1 LHGATQSFNLPH
13 PSTNPLVLEVH
24 GLEEIRVEGAA
35 EGYVEVFHRYG
46 VDYVFSS
53 PGTEFVPIWEYLAK
67 YNEAGKKP
75 LYMNTR
81 HEGLSV
87 SLAKGF
93 YMVTGRPQVLM
104 AHVLTGMLHSAME
117 LKAAYTDQIPL
128 MLIVGEAR
136 THDNEVYGGTP
147 GPHYLS
153 FTEVGG
159 QPRLVQ
165 PYMKWVDTP
174 ESNDNILSTIVR
186 GLDISSADIK
196 GPVMI
201 TLSRELLFEK
211 REKMRVPYQNPRPSK
226 IQADPAALRRLS
238 EMLLKAENPLV
249 YTRYLGRN
257 QGAVASLVEL
267 AELLGA
273 PVFETPGY
281 TNYPTNNPLHMGPN
295 MVNYLADADLIL
307 VIDANGWPP
316 WYPPNSITEKSK
328 AKIVFM
334 DLDPL
339 QIKYPIYS
347 YPADLLIAADSSIA
361 LPALI
366 AEVKK
371 VRGHRKGVE
380 NRLARWSAEHARL
393 REGWMK
399 AAISAE
405 DMCPISPVWL
415 SHCIDEVVGEDTIL
429 VHETISHST
438 IIFEHIERHRTV
450 PGSQLEATGPIA
462 HTGLGQG
469 LGVALGAKLAA
480 PEKTVVALEG
490 DGSFNY
496 NPVHACLGLAQEYA
510 IPLLTIIYDNQG
522 YAAMKHHPRYYPKGH
537 AVRSGRIYG
546 VYAKPKPDYAKL
558 SESFDGFGE
567 EITDP
572 SEVKP
577 ALLRALQQVRRGRHS
592 LLDVIL
598 PES

>member
-1 LHGATQSFNLPH
+1 M
-13 PSTNPLVLEVH
+13 
-24 GLEEIRVEGAA
+24 EEITVEGAA
-35 EGYVEVFHRYG
+35 EGYVEMLHRCG
-46 VDYVFSS
+46 VDYVFGS

-87 SLAKGF
+87 SLAKGY

-104 AHVLTGMLHSAME
+104 AHVLTGMLHGAME

-128 MLIVGEAR
+128 MLLVGEAR
-136 THDNEVYGGTP
+136 THDDEVYGGTP

-159 QPRLVQ
+159 QQRLVQ

-174 ESNDNILSTIVR
+174 ESNDNVLSTMVR
-186 GLDISSADIK
+186 GLDIASTDIK
-196 GPVMI
+196 GPVMLS
-201 TLSRELLFEK
+201 LSRELLFDK
-211 REKMRVPYQNPRPSK
+211 REKMRVPYPNPRPSPV
-226 IQADPAALRRLS
+226 QADPAALRKLAA
-238 EMLLKAENPLV
+238 MLAAAENPLI

-257 QGAVASLVEL
+257 KDAMASLVEL
-267 AELLGA
+267 ATLVGA
-273 PVFETPGY
+273 AVFETPGY
-281 TNYPTNNPLHMGPN
+281 ANYPTDNPLHMGPN
-295 MVNYLADADLIL
+295 MGNYLADADLIL
-307 VIDANGWPP
+307 VLDANGWPP
-316 WYPPNSITEKSK
+316 WYPPNSITEKSR

-339 QIKYPIYS
+339 QVKYPVYG
-347 YPADLLIAADSSIA
+347 YPADLLVTADTGVA
-361 LPALI
+361 LPSLI

-371 VRGHRKGVE
+371 IRGHGKGVSD
-380 NRLARWSAEHARL
+380 RLTRWGAEHRRL
-393 REGWMK
+393 REEWRK
-399 AAISAE
+399 AALSAR
-405 DMCPISPVWL
+405 DQCPISPRWL
-415 SHCIDEVVGEDTIL
+415 SHCIDEVVDRDTIL

-438 IIFEHIERHRTV
+438 MIFEHVESHRVV
-450 PGSQLEATGPIA
+450 PGSQLEATGPVA

-480 PEKTVVALEG
+480 PDKTVIALEG

-510 IPLLTIIYDNQG
+510 IPTLTVIYDNQG

-537 AVRSGRIYG
+537 AMRSGRIYG
-546 VYAKPKPDYAKL
+546 VNAKPKPDYAKL
-558 SESFDGFGE
+558 SESFGGHGE
-567 EITDP
+567 EVTDP

-577 ALLRALQQVRRGRHS
+577 ALLRALKHVKKGGHS

-598 PES
+598 PGC

>member
-1 LHGATQSFNLPH
+1 M
-13 PSTNPLVLEVH
+13 LVLEVL
-24 GLEEIRVEGAA
+24 GLEDIKVEGAA
-35 EGYVEVFHRYG
+35 EGYVEVLCRYG

-81 HEGLSV
+81 HEGLSI
-87 SLAKGF
+87 SLAKGY
-93 YMVTGRPQVLM
+93 YMVTGEPQVIM
-104 AHVLTGMLHSAME
+104 AHVLTGMLHGAME

-159 QPRLVQ
+159 QQRLIQ
-165 PYMKWVDTP
+165 PYLKWVDNP
-174 ESNDNILSTIVR
+174 ESNDNVLSTMVR
-186 GLDISSADIK
+186 GLDIASTDIK

-211 REKMRVPYQNPRPSK
+211 REKMRMPYQNPRPSPV
-226 IQADPAALRRLS
+226 QADPTALRKLADI
-238 EMLLKAENPLV
+238 LGKAENPLI

-257 QGAVASLVEL
+257 RDAVASLVEL
-267 AELLGA
+267 AELFGA

-281 TNYPTNNPLHMGPN
+281 TNYPTNNPLHMGQN
-295 MVNYLADADLIL
+295 IGDYLADADLIL

-339 QIKYPIYS
+339 QVKYPVYG
-347 YPADLLIAADSSIA
+347 YPADLLITADSGIA
-361 LPALI
+361 IPALI
-366 AEVKK
+366 AEEKK
-371 VRGHRKGVE
+371 VHGHGKGVE
-380 NRLARWSAEHARL
+380 DRLSRWSVEHSRL
-393 REGWMK
+393 REEWRK
-399 AAISAE
+399 EAISTK
-405 DMCPISPVWL
+405 DRYPISPVWL
-415 SHCIDEVVGEDTIL
+415 SHCIDAVVGKETIL
-429 VHETISHST
+429 IHETISHSSM
-438 IIFEHIERHRTV
+438 IFKHIEHHRVV
-450 PGSQLEATGPIA
+450 PGSQLEATGPVA

-480 PEKTVVALEG
+480 PKKTVIALEG

-496 NPVHACLGLAQEYA
+496 NPVHACLGFAQEYT
-510 IPLLTIIYDNQG
+510 IPILTVIYDNQS

-537 AVRSGRIYG
+537 AIRSGRIYG

-558 SESFDGFGE
+558 SEVFGGYGE

-577 ALLRALQQVRRGRHS
+577 ALLRALQQMKNGRHA

>member
-1 LHGATQSFNLPH
+1 M
-13 PSTNPLVLEVH
+13 
-24 GLEEIRVEGAA
+24 EEIRVEGAA
-35 EGYVEVFHRYG
+35 EGYVEVLHRYG

-87 SLAKGF
+87 SLAKGY
-93 YMVTGRPQVLM
+93 YMVSGRPQILM
-104 AHVLTGMLHSAME
+104 AHVLTGMLHGAME

-128 MLIVGEAR
+128 MLLVGEAR

-159 QPRLVQ
+159 QQRLVQ

-174 ESNDNILSTIVR
+174 ESNDNVLSTMVR
-186 GLDISSADIK
+186 GLDIASSGIM
-196 GPVMI
+196 GPVML

-211 REKMRVPYQNPRPSK
+211 REKMRMPYLNPKPSPV
-226 IQADPAALRRLS
+226 QADPEALRKLA
-238 EMLLKAENPLV
+238 EMLALAKNPLI

-257 QGAVASLVEL
+257 RGAVTSLVEL
-267 AELLGA
+267 AELVGA

-281 TNYPTNNPLHMGPN
+281 TNFPTDNSLHMGPS
-295 MVNYLADADLIL
+295 MSSYLADADLIL

-339 QIKYPIYS
+339 QVKYPVYG
-347 YPADLLIAADSSIA
+347 YPSDLLISADSSLA
-361 LPALI
+361 LPALV
-366 AEVKK
+366 AEVKR
-371 VRGHRKGVE
+371 VRGHSKDLE
-380 NRLARWSAEHARL
+380 DRLSRWMAEHERL
-393 REGWMK
+393 RAEWRE
-399 AAISAE
+399 AALSTK
-405 DMCPISPVWL
+405 DQFPISPRWL
-415 SHCIDEVVGEDTIL
+415 SHCIDEVVDENMIL

-438 IIFEHIERHRTV
+438 MIFEHIERHRVV
-450 PGSQLEATGPIA
+450 PGSQVEATGPVA

-480 PEKTVVALEG
+480 PEKTVIALEG

-510 IPLLTIIYDNQG
+510 IPIITVIYDNQG

-537 AVRSGRIYG
+537 AISSGRIYG

-558 SESFDGFGE
+558 SESFGGYGE
-567 EITDP
+567 EVTDP

-577 ALLRALQQVRRGRHS
+577 ALLRALKQTKKGRHA
-592 LLDVIL
+592 LLDVIM
-598 PES
+598 PGC

>member
-1 LHGATQSFNLPH
+1 M
-13 PSTNPLVLEVH
+13 
-24 GLEEIRVEGAA
+24 EEIRVEGAA
-35 EGYVEVFHRYG
+35 EGYVEILHRYG
-46 VDYVFSS
+46 VDYIFSS
-53 PGTEFVPIWEYLAK
+53 PGTEFVPIWEFLAK

-87 SLAKGF
+87 SLAKGY

-104 AHVLTGMLHSAME
+104 AHVLTGMLHGAME

-128 MLIVGEAR
+128 MLLVGEAR
-136 THDNEVYGGTP
+136 THDEEVYGGTP

-159 QPRLVQ
+159 QQRLVQ

-186 GLDISSADIK
+186 GLDIASTDIK
-196 GPVMI
+196 GPVMLS
-201 TLSRELLFEK
+201 LSRELLFDR
-211 REKMRVPYQNPRPSK
+211 REKMRVPYPNPRPSQV
-226 IQADPAALRRLS
+226 QADTEALKKLAG
-238 EMLLKAENPLV
+238 MLAKAENPLL

-257 QGAVASLVEL
+257 HDAVISLVEL
-267 AELLGA
+267 AQLVGA

-281 TNYPTNNPLHMGPN
+281 SNFPTNNPLHMGAT
-295 MVNYLADADLIL
+295 MDNYLADADLVL

-316 WYPPNSITEKSK
+316 WYPPNSISERSK

-339 QIKYPIYS
+339 QVKYPVYG
-347 YPADLLIAADSSIA
+347 YPADLLIAADSRLA

-366 AEVKK
+366 TEVLR
-371 VRGHRKGVE
+371 VRGLGKEVE
-380 NRLARWSAEHARL
+380 DRQLRWEKEHKRL
-393 REGWMK
+393 REKWRNV
-399 AAISAE
+399 AISTK
-405 DMCPISPVWL
+405 DQCPINPTWL
-415 SHCIDEVVGEDTIL
+415 SHCINEIVDKEFIL

-438 IIFEHIERHRTV
+438 MIFEHIERHRVV
-450 PGSQLEATGPIA
+450 PGSQLEATGPVA

-480 PEKTVVALEG
+480 PDKTVIALEG

-496 NPVHACLGLAQEYA
+496 NPVHACLGLAQEYT
-510 IPLLTIIYDNQG
+510 IPILTVIYDNQG

-537 AVRSGRIYG
+537 ALQSGRIYG
-546 VYAKPKPDYAKL
+546 VYAKPKPNYAKL
-558 SESFDGFGE
+558 SESFGGYGE
-567 EITDP
+567 EVTDP
-572 SEVKP
+572 SDVKP
-577 ALLRALQQVRRGRHS
+577 ALLRALRQIKKGRHA
-592 LLDVIL
+592 LLDMVL
-598 PES
+598 PGC

>member
-1 LHGATQSFNLPH
+1 
-13 PSTNPLVLEVH
+13 LEKITV
-24 GLEEIRVEGAA
+24 EEAA
-35 EGYVEVFHRYG
+35 EGYVEILHRYG
-46 VDYVFSS
+46 VDYVFAS
-53 PGTEFVPIWEYLAK
+53 PGTEFVPVWEYLAK
-67 YNEAGKKP
+67 YNEAGKGP
-75 LYMNTR
+75 FYMNTR

-93 YMVTGRPQVLM
+93 YMMSGRPQALM

-128 MLIVGEAR
+128 ILLVGEAR
-136 THDNEVYGGTP
+136 THDDEVYGGTP

-159 QPRLVQ
+159 QQRLVQ

-174 ESNDNILSTIVR
+174 ESNDNSLSSIVR
-186 GLDISSADIK
+186 GLDIAMTDVK

-211 REKMRVPYQNPRPSK
+211 RTKMTAPYPSPRPSPS
-226 IQADPAALRRLS
+226 QADPAALKKLAG
-238 EMLLKAENPLV
+238 MLAKSTNPMI

-257 QGAVASLVEL
+257 RGAVASLVEL
-267 AELLGA
+267 AELVGA

-281 TNYPTNNPLHMGPN
+281 TNFPTNNTLHMGAS
-295 MVNYLADADLIL
+295 MGGYLAEADLIL

-316 WYPPNSITEKSK
+316 WYPPNSITGKSK

-339 QIKYPIYS
+339 QTKYPVYG
-347 YPADLLIAADSSIA
+347 YPTDLQIAADSSLA
-361 LPALI
+361 LPALV

-371 VRGHRKGVE
+371 TRGNEKRVE
-380 NRLARWSAEHARL
+380 DRHTRWSAEHKRL
-393 REGWMK
+393 REEWRK
-399 AAISAE
+399 AALLAK
-405 DMCPISPVWL
+405 DQCPINPRWL
-415 SHCIDEVVGEDTIL
+415 SLCVDEVVDENTIL
-429 VHETISHST
+429 VHETISHSAM
-438 IIFEHIERHRTV
+438 IFEHVERHRFV
-450 PGSQLEATGPIA
+450 PGSQLEATGPVA

-480 PEKTVVALEG
+480 PEKTVIALEG

-496 NPVHACLGLAQEYA
+496 NPVHACLGFAQEYN
-510 IPLLTIIYDNQG
+510 IPILTVIYDNGG

-537 AVRSGRIYG
+537 AMSSGRIYG
-546 VYAKPKPDYAKL
+546 VYAAPKPDYAKL
-558 SESFDGFGE
+558 SESFGGYGE
-567 EITDP
+567 EVTDP

-577 ALLRALQQVRRGRHS
+577 ALLRALNQLRKGRHS
-592 LLDVIL
+592 LLDIIM
-598 PES
+598 PGC

>member
-1 LHGATQSFNLPH
+1 M
-13 PSTNPLVLEVH
+13 
-24 GLEEIRVEGAA
+24 EEISVEGAA
-35 EGYVEVFHRYG
+35 EGYVEVLYRYG

-81 HEGLSV
+81 HEGLSI
-87 SLAKGF
+87 SLAKGY
-93 YMVTGRPQVLM
+93 YMVTGKPQVIM
-104 AHVLTGMLHSAME
+104 AHVLTGLLHGAME

-159 QPRLVQ
+159 QQRLVQ
-165 PYMKWVDTP
+165 PYLKWVDNP
-174 ESNDNILSTIVR
+174 ESNDNVLSSMVR
-186 GLDISSADIK
+186 GLDIASTDIK

-201 TLSRELLFEK
+201 ALSRELLFEK
-211 REKMRVPYQNPRPSK
+211 RAKIRMPYQSPKPSPV
-226 IQADPAALRRLS
+226 QADPAALRKLA
-238 EMLLKAENPLV
+238 EMLVKAENPLI

-257 QGAVASLVEL
+257 PGAVASLVEL
-267 AELLGA
+267 AELFGA

-281 TNYPTNNPLHMGPN
+281 TNYPTNNSLHMGPN
-295 MVNYLADADLIL
+295 IGDYLADADLIL

-339 QIKYPIYS
+339 QIKYPVYG
-347 YPADLLIAADSSIA
+347 YPADLLVTADSSIA
-361 LPALI
+361 IPALI
-366 AEVKK
+366 GEEKK
-371 VRGHRKGVE
+371 VRGHGKGVE
-380 NRLARWSAEHARL
+380 DRLSRWSVEHSRL
-393 REGWMK
+393 REEWRK
-399 AAISAE
+399 EAISTKDE
-405 DMCPISPVWL
+405 CSISPVWL
-415 SHCIDEVVGEDTIL
+415 SYCIDEVVGKDTIL
-429 VHETISHST
+429 VHETISHSSMV
-438 IIFEHIERHRTV
+438 FKHIERHRVV
-450 PGSQLEATGPIA
+450 PGSQLEATGPVA

-480 PEKTVVALEG
+480 PKKTVIALEG

-496 NPVHACLGLAQEYA
+496 NPVHACLGFAQEYA
-510 IPLLTIIYDNQG
+510 IPILTIIYDNQS
-522 YAAMKHHPRYYPKGH
+522 YAAMKHHPRYYPEGH

-558 SESFDGFGE
+558 SESFGGYGE

-577 ALLRALQQVRRGRHS
+577 ALLRALQQMKKGKHA

>member
-1 LHGATQSFNLPH
+1 M
-13 PSTNPLVLEVH
+13 
-24 GLEEIRVEGAA
+24 EEIRVEGAA
-35 EGYVEVFHRYG
+35 EGYVEVLHRYG

-67 YNEAGKKP
+67 YNEAGKRP
-75 LYMNTR
+75 FYMNTR

-104 AHVLTGMLHSAME
+104 AHVLTGMLHGAME

-128 MLIVGEAR
+128 MLLVGEAR
-136 THDNEVYGGTP
+136 THDEEVYGGTP

-159 QPRLVQ
+159 QQRLVQ

-174 ESNDNILSTIVR
+174 ESNDNVLSTMVR
-186 GLDISSADIK
+186 GLDIASTDLK
-196 GPVMI
+196 GPVMLS
-201 TLSRELLFEK
+201 LSRELLFEK
-211 REKMRVPYQNPRPSK
+211 REKMRVPYPNPRPSPV
-226 IQADPAALRRLS
+226 QADPAALRKLAG
-238 EMLLKAENPLV
+238 MLAKAENPLI

-257 QGAVASLVEL
+257 KDAVASLVEF
-267 AELLGA
+267 AELVGA

-281 TNYPTNNPLHMGPN
+281 ANLPTDDSLHIGPSPGH
-295 MVNYLADADLIL
+295 YLAAADLIL

-316 WYPPNSITEKSK
+316 WYPPNSITQKSR
-328 AKIVFM
+328 AKIAFM

-339 QIKYPIYS
+339 QVKYPVYS
-347 YPADLLIAADSSIA
+347 YPADLLVAADSSLA
-361 LPALI
+361 VPALA
-366 AEVKK
+366 AEVRKT
-371 VRGHRKGVE
+371 RGHGNGVE
-380 NRLARWSAEHARL
+380 GRLVRWGAEHKRL
-393 REGWMK
+393 REEWRK
-399 AAISAE
+399 AALSTK
-405 DMCPISPVWL
+405 DQCPISPRWL
-415 SHCIDEVVGEDTIL
+415 SYCIDEVVDENTIL

-438 IIFEHIERHRTV
+438 MVFEHIERHRVV

-480 PEKTVVALEG
+480 PEKTVIAVEG

-510 IPLLTIIYDNQG
+510 IPFLTVIYDNQG
-522 YAAMKHHPRYYPKGH
+522 YAAMKHHPRYYPGGPAGK
-537 AVRSGRIYG
+537 SGRIYG
-546 VYAKPKPDYAKL
+546 VPCSPKPDYAKL
-558 SESFDGFGE
+558 SESFGGHGE
-567 EITDP
+567 EVTDP

-577 ALLRALQQVRRGRHS
+577 ALQRALKQMKKGRHA

-598 PES
+598 PGC